1 MEAEMESGPK
11 VIPDI
16 VIGRLPIYLRAL
28 ERMLI
33 EGRRVTSS
41 QELGEKLGIS
51 AAQIRKDLSQFGE
64 FGKQGTGYSI
74 EYLADQIRQIL
85 KVDRVWDVVVIG
97 AGDIGSAVARYQGF
111 TNRGFNVT
119 MLFDNDP
126 QKIGTKVGP
135 FTVQST
141 AELEEMISQAQVKI
155 AMIATPGS
163 AAQGVTDRLVEAGI
177 KAILNYAP
185 ISLNVPE
192 DVRVQYTD
200 PVIHLQRMT
209 YYL

>member
-1 MEAEMESGPK
+1 MEAEMESEPK

-41 QELGEKLGIS
+41 QELGERLGIS

-97 AGDIGSAVARYQGF
+97 AGDIGSAIARYQGF

-141 AELEEMISQAQVKI
+141 ADLEEMISQAEVKI

-163 AAQGVTDRLVEAGI
+163 AAQGVADRLVEAGI
-177 KAILNYAP
+177 KCILNYAP

>member
-1 MEAEMESGPK
+1 MMQK
-11 VIPDI
+11 
-16 VIGRLPIYLRAL
+16 L
-28 ERMLI
+28 EN
-33 EGRRVTSS
+33 
-41 QELGEKLGIS
+41 
-51 AAQIRKDLSQFGE
+51 
-64 FGKQGTGYSI
+64 
-74 EYLADQIRQIL
+74 LADQIRQIL

-97 AGDIGSAVARYQGF
+97 AGDIGSAIARYQGF

-141 AELEEMISQAQVKI
+141 ADLEEMISQGEVKI

-163 AAQGVTDRLVEAGI
+163 AAQGVTDRLVEAGV